1 MTRFAFLQKGFPQ
14 RTLDPRD
21 RLIDERRPSFI
32 KLFYTRLQSAEALA
46 EFCNLRVKTARFFRP
61 SCLSNPTNR
70 STSVATLL
78 KVVRTCCGSRLIR
91 ESTASVI
98 VEATLSARW
107 LIFDKVRRPRMAAT
121 ITSIDV
127 PLISASSRWSGNLH
141 NRARS
146 SFLKLSGSGR
156 GSLLLCWRLYPPS
169 RTSAKVGIRDRL
181 HDSYCPG

>member
-21 RLIDERRPSFI
+21 RLIDERRPSLI

-107 LIFDKVRRPRMAAT
+107 LIFDKVRSAKNGRDNHQYRRPVNQRQQQME
-121 ITSIDV
+121 
-127 PLISASSRWSGNLH
+127 RQLH

-156 GSLLLCWRLYPPS
+156 GASFCAGAFTLLTPN
-169 RTSAKVGIRDRL
+169 VG
-181 HDSYCPG
+181 

>member
-46 EFCNLRVKTARFFRP
+46 EFCNLRVKTGSSDLA
-61 SCLSNPTNR
+61 CLSNPTNR

-98 VEATLSARW
+98 VEATLSAGW

-127 PLISASSRWSGNLH
+127 PLISASSRWSRNLH

-146 SFLKLSGSGR
+146 SFLKPWLWQR
-156 GSLLLCWRLYPPS
+156 KPPFVLAPLPS
-169 RTSAKVGIRDRL
+169 TPNVG
-181 HDSYCPG
+181 